1 FGATLEGRRFLRTG
15 DLGFLAGGE
24 LFIAGRIKD
33 LIILRGRNYYPQDI
47 ELAAEGAHAALR
59 AGCSAAFA
67 VEPEGSGEERLVV
80 VCEIDRRREKE
91 EAAAAVAVR
100 QAVSEDQE
108 IAVGEVVLVRAG
120 TIPKTSSGKIQRHAC
135 RADYL
140 AGNLTVVGRSVLDGL
155 ADAADA
161 AAIAAIDEESL
172 EGRLAG
178 LAARALRLAG
188 GAAAI
193 DPQRSLSAL
202 GLDSLA
208 AVELRNGIEAGLGV
222 SLGLSFLLEGPSLAE
237 VAAAVASGLA
247 EPGRESKVS
256 PSLAAAEDS
265 GEIPLSAGQRGLWL
279 AGRLAGDSPI
289 HHIAIAASIARIA
302 GATSPLDAAILER
315 VFERLTDRHPALR
328 TTFFEREGQPVQRIR
343 EHLPA
348 GFRRED
354 ARVWSAGQLAE
365 RLGEEA
371 WRPFD
376 LEHGPLLRI
385 ALFARPDGEE

>member
-1 FGATLEGRRFLRTG
+1 ATLEGRRFLRTG

-100 QAVSEDQE
+100 
-108 IAVGEVVLVRAG
+108 AG

-188 GAAAI
+188 
-193 DPQRSLSAL
+193 
-202 GLDSLA
+202 
-208 AVELRNGIEAGLGV
+208 
-222 SLGLSFLLEGPSLAE
+222 
-237 VAAAVASGLA
+237 
-247 EPGRESKVS
+247 
-256 PSLAAAEDS
+256 
-265 GEIPLSAGQRGLWL
+265 
-279 AGRLAGDSPI
+279 
-289 HHIAIAASIARIA
+289 
-302 GATSPLDAAILER
+302 
-315 VFERLTDRHPALR
+315 
-328 TTFFEREGQPVQRIR
+328 
-343 EHLPA
+343 
-348 GFRRED
+348 
-354 ARVWSAGQLAE
+354 
-365 RLGEEA
+365 
-371 WRPFD
+371 
-376 LEHGPLLRI
+376 
-385 ALFARPDGEE
+385 